1 MDVVVG
7 AQVPQ
12 FICETFYED
21 GKVRLKPI
29 KGQCVPETFR
39 ISSSRAYRESFS
51 VGSHFICRD
60 GYFMLKGREE
70 TVYIKASDV
79 ITYKTVRITNLKL
92 N

>member
-7 AQVPQ
+7 AHVPQ

-39 ISSSRAYRESFS
+39 ISSSRAFRESFP

-60 GYFMLKGREE
+60 GFFMLKGSDE
-70 TVYIKASDV
+70 TVFIKASDV
-79 ITYKTVRITNLKL
+79 IIYKIIRK
-92 N
+92 